1 MDSGGLLCSK
11 FGVQHGRHVRDWCAP
26 YTVYMPQP
34 TSKSPL
40 LKDFWISFHDGM
52 GKGYLTAINFTVDNL
67 GSVTRTVL
75 ETVRTL
81 FVWLSGLALY
91 RVAGGK
97 VGEAWNQYS
106 WLQVC
111 SIREKLWLPLFVHPT
126 RLAPSLGTPR

>member
-11 FGVQHGRHVRDWCAP
+11 FGVQHGRHVCDWCAP
-26 YTVYMPQP
+26 YTLYMPQP
-34 TSKSPL
+34 TSESPL
-40 LKDFWISFHDGM
+40 QKIFGSIFYDGT
-52 GKGYLTAINFTVDNL
+52 GRGCLTAVYSTADNL

-91 RVAGGK
+91 KVAGGK

-111 SIREKLWLPLFVHPT
+111 YARYTLWLFFECT
-126 RLAPSLGTPR
+126 